1 MSRRRLLI
9 TSALPYANG
18 DIHLGYLLEA
28 VQTDIYARFQRM
40 LGNDA
45 VYVCASDAH
54 GSPIELKA
62 RELGK
67 KPSQIAA
74 HYQRRHFSDLKD
86 FNISF
91 DAYHTTDSE
100 ETRRHLYAIYEEA
113 KSKGLIYKK
122 DVEGLYSPEDE
133 RFLPDRWVRGT
144 CPVCKSEDQYGDSC
158 EKCNSTYRP
167 TDLIDPRSA
176 ISGGRVETRTS
187 EHVFYKLSQTQDFLE
202 EWVNRPESM
211 PSTTRAFVREWL
223 QEGLNDWDISRD
235 APYFGFSIPGEDDK
249 YFYVWLDAPVGYIGA
264 TEVYASKAGR
274 SADEFWKDDSSQ
286 VVHVIGKDIVYF
298 HCLFWP
304 SVLKTGGYTVPHRV
318 QVHGFLTVNGQK
330 MSKSRGTFINARV
343 YLNHLDP
350 EYLRFFLA
358 SKLRPEPSD
367 LDLNIGS
374 WEDPSDPESL
384 DASKSELAERVNSE
398 FVNNLANF
406 SSRVIQFLNKR
417 LDSRLGPLPEEAA
430 EACRRLQQHFKPKIG
445 EAYERFDSAAALRLI
460 NELALEA
467 NRYFQEQA
475 PWKLIKEDEEK
486 ARAVCTMGANYVKAL
501 TGFLKPVVPV
511 YAEKVEKALD
521 IGPIGWE
528 DIAYDLSE
536 RKVGTFETLVT
547 RIDPEAVKAMVLES
561 RERARASDGGADGE
575 SEDRKAL
582 DPPLKPE
589 ITIDDF
595 LKIDLRVAR
604 VLKAEQV
611 EGADK
616 LLRLTIDVGES
627 EPRAIF
633 AGIKKH
639 YQPAQLEGRRIIVVA
654 NLRPRK
660 MRFGLSQGMLL
671 AASDGDDVLLLGV
684 DDDAS
689 AGSSVG

>member
-62 RELGK
+62 RDLGK
-67 KPSQIAA
+67 KPSEVAGY
-74 HYQRRHFSDLKD
+74 YQARHVRDLKA

-100 ETRRHLYAIYEEA
+100 ETKKHLYAIYQEA
-113 KSKGLIYKK
+113 KAKGLIYKK

-144 CPVCKSEDQYGDSC
+144 CPVCKAEDQYGDSC

-176 ISGGRVETRTS
+176 ISGGPVEVRTS
-187 EHVFYKLSQTQDFLE
+187 EHVFYKLSATQGFLE
-202 EWVNRPESM
+202 EWVEREDSM
-211 PSTTRAFVREWL
+211 PSNTRAFVREWL
-223 QEGLNDWDISRD
+223 QEGLNDWDISRE
-235 APYFGFSIPGEDDK
+235 APYFGFPIPGEQDK

-264 TEVYASKAGR
+264 TELYASQSGR
-274 SADEFWKDDSSQ
+274 SAEEFWKSDSARL
-286 VVHVIGKDIVYF
+286 VHVIGKDIVYF

-304 SVLKTGGYTVPHRV
+304 SVLKTGGYSVPHRV

-330 MSKSRGTFINARV
+330 MSKSRGTFINAEV
-343 YLNHLDP
+343 YLRHLDP
-350 EYLRFFLA
+350 EYLRFFFA

-367 LDLNIGS
+367 LDLHIGS

-384 DASKSELAERVNSE
+384 DASKSELLERVNSE

-417 LDSRLGPLPEEAA
+417 LDSRLEELPSEAA
-430 EACRRLQQHFKPKIG
+430 DASRRLQDHFKPQIAQ
-445 EAYERFDSAAALRLI
+445 AYERFDSAAALRLI

-467 NRYFQEQA
+467 NRYFQDQA
-475 PWKLIKEDEEK
+475 PWKLIKDDPEK
-486 ARAVCTMGANYVKAL
+486 ARAVCTLGANYVKAL
-501 TGFLKPVVPV
+501 TGFLKPVVPI

-521 IGPIGWE
+521 IPPIAWD
-528 DIAYDLSE
+528 DIAYDLCN
-536 RKVGTFETLVT
+536 RNVGTFETLVT
-547 RIDPEAVKAMVLES
+547 RVEAKDIKAMVLDS
-561 RERARASDGGADGE
+561 RQETEGE
-575 SEDRKAL
+575 SMQDEPAKKL
-582 DPPLKPE
+582 DPPLRPE

-595 LKIDLRVAR
+595 LKVDLRVAE
-604 VLKAEQV
+604 VLKAEHV

-616 LLRLTIDVGES
+616 LLKLTIDVGES
-627 EPRAIF
+627 EPRTIF

-639 YQPAQLEGRRIIVVA
+639 YDPSKLEGRRIIVVA
-654 NLRPRK
+654 NLKPRK
-660 MRFGLSQGMLL
+660 MRFGVSQGMLL
-671 AASDGDDVLLLGV
+671 AATDGDDVLLV
-684 DDDAS
+684 DVDGNPS
-689 AGSSVG
+689 PGSSVG